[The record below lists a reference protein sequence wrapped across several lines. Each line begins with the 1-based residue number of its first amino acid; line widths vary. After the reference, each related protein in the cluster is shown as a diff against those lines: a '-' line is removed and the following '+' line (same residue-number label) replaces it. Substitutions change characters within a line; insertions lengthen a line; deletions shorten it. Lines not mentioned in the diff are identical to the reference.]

1 MPIAKNTWILVVFIV
16 CGLVIGSVLNTLLSG
31 RVPHFFTESVQ
42 VGIDPPMYLDLNFFK
57 MEFGF
62 LFELN
67 LLGIIG
73 LLLSVLLFRKL

>member
-1 MPIAKNTWILVVFIV
+1 VSIPKNTWTLLIFII
-16 CGLVIGSVLNTLLSG
+16 CGLVIGSVLNTLLMG
-31 RVPHFFTESVQ
+31 RVPHFVTESVS
-42 VGIDPPMYLDLNFFK
+42 VGIDPPLRLDLNFFK

-73 LLLSVLLFRKL
+73 LFLSVLLFRKL